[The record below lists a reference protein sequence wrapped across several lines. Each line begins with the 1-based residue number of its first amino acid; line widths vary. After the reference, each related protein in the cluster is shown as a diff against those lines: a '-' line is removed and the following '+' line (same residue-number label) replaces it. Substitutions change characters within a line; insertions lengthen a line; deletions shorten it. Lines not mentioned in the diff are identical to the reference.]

1 MKIKKL
7 AALISAAALL
17 ISGCSNLSE
26 KKDLTYTD
34 TLFDTVISVQI
45 LDPVDKSV
53 IEGCEKL
60 CKEYDAKF
68 SKTNKDSEIQGVY
81 SLAEDRVIEINDGT
95 NILKIRNGTADMAKA
110 NCPDKLCVNQ
120 RAISKNGES
129 IICLPN
135 EVVVTV
141 DSSENSE
148 FDAVAQ

>member
-1 MKIKKL
+1 MKL
-7 AALISAAALL
+7 
-17 ISGCSNLSE
+17 NLKE
-26 KKDLTYTD
+26 KIDLQKKDWILIAIIVFVAG
-34 TLFDTVISVQI
+34 LAFLLHGLIVGKGAGCVTVKV
-45 LDPVDKSV
+45 K
-53 IEGCEKL
+53 G
-60 CKEYDAKF
+60 
-68 SKTNKDSEIQGVY
+68 EIQGVY